1 MSFFYY
7 QFQFVRKIKQERMRM
22 DNIYVFYANKD
33 DEEVVTNV
41 KNVTNV
47 NILKPRE
54 SFALYFFLKYIPGS
68 CREYSYILVNLYNS
82 RGCIFKKII
91 MQNFLLVSRFHNHF

>member
-1 MSFFYY
+1 
-7 QFQFVRKIKQERMRM
+7 MRM

-54 SFALYFFLKYIPGS
+54 SFALYFF
-68 CREYSYILVNLYNS
+68 
-82 RGCIFKKII
+82 
-91 MQNFLLVSRFHNHF
+91 

>member
-1 MSFFYY
+1 
-7 QFQFVRKIKQERMRM
+7 
-22 DNIYVFYANKD
+22 VFYANKD

-68 CREYSYILVNLYNS
+68 CREYSYIL
-82 RGCIFKKII
+82 
-91 MQNFLLVSRFHNHF
+91 